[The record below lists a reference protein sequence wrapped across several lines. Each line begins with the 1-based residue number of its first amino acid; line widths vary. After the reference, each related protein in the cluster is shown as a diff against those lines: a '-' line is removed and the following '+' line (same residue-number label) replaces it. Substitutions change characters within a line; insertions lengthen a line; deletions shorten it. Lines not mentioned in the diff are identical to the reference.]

1 MQIGLI
7 YTVSTLL
14 PGMEITNTALL
25 VGHEIKLPSRI
36 CVAPE
41 GKLLQATQ
49 LSAVFSLPP
58 KLLTETFRQRK
69 RYIWLQLH
77 ITRSI
82 ETQMLMAELNNK
94 QLGINVKIRKSI
106 LNTHISQ
113 IPWNSS
119 TVWGRT
125 VRIID
130 WKSIPGIKTQ
140 KCTWAPWGQDAL
152 AGLSWFCFTKDS
164 LGANKGYVI
173 RSFSG
178 SGHASVESYQKHLS
192 FLFEFSRMRK
202 SYFMNLTELNGKV
215 YPKCLISGLSNTEP
229 RCAAMAERC
238 TKEFLVKGI

>member
-1 MQIGLI
+1 MQPCFQSIYACRSAGFLWFELAVQVPFISMQIGLI

-14 PGMEITNTALL
+14 PWMEITNTALL

-41 GKLLQATQ
+41 GKLLQATR

-113 IPWNSS
+113 IP
-119 TVWGRT
+119 
-125 VRIID
+125 
-130 WKSIPGIKTQ
+130 
-140 KCTWAPWGQDAL
+140 
-152 AGLSWFCFTKDS
+152 
-164 LGANKGYVI
+164 
-173 RSFSG
+173 
-178 SGHASVESYQKHLS
+178 
-192 FLFEFSRMRK
+192 
-202 SYFMNLTELNGKV
+202 
-215 YPKCLISGLSNTEP
+215 
-229 RCAAMAERC
+229 
-238 TKEFLVKGI
+238 